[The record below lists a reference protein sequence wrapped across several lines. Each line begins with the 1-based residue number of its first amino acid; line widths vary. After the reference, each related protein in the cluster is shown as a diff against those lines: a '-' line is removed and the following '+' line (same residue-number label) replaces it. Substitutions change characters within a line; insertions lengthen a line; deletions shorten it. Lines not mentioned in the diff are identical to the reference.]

1 MNKHLVISHS
11 FLGETVLAQFECSY
25 IQCKFDYLEHMQNIE
40 NEMKLDKYDKKVVI
54 SSAHVHIDVC
64 VRGKDAPHPTH
75 SFMTADQYCQPSR

>member
-1 MNKHLVISHS
+1 
-11 FLGETVLAQFECSY
+11 
-25 IQCKFDYLEHMQNIE
+25 MQNIE